1 MILSQPLFSAW
12 TDSKS
17 TIQNDT
23 GAYFQDD
30 FGCSKTGDCWIQYAG
45 AEGPLS
51 KEEREESE
59 RRLLEQRL
67 WQFFFYFFL
76 FVRLW
81 RCQNRD
87 RLPKDKCTK
96 ENLPNIP
103 NVKKDIEVATK
114 IREYYEL
121 VRRCLLIDDLR
132 RRAVTPEMLYN
143 LPGPEEL

>member
-1 MILSQPLFSAW
+1 MSLLF
-12 TDSKS
+12 TR
-17 TIQNDT
+17 I
-23 GAYFQDD
+23 
-30 FGCSKTGDCWIQYAG
+30 CSLTNT
-45 AEGPLS
+45 
-51 KEEREESE
+51 REESE

-67 WQFFFYFFL
+67 WQ
-76 FVRLW
+76 
-81 RCQNRD
+81 CQNR
-87 RLPKDKCTK
+87 DKCTK

-143 LPGPEEL
+143 LPGPEELFGS